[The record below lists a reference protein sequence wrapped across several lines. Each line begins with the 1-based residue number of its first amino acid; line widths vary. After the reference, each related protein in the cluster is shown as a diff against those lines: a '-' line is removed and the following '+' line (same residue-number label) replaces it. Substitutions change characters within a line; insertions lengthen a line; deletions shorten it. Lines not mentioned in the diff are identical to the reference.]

1 MFWNLFWPIAL
12 ITLANCFYN
21 ICTKSTPEQANPFL
35 SLCVTYLT
43 AAAVCISVFL
53 FSQSREAVS
62 LELSKLNWTA
72 PTLGL
77 AVVALEVGYIL
88 TYRAG
93 WKINTAS
100 LVTNIALAI
109 LLLFIGFLFYGDADY
124 RKEITRCCHLR
135 YRFVFPDQITAPDLQ
150 DQKCIAKI

>member
-77 AVVALEVGYIL
+77 AWLWWL
-88 TYRAG
+88 
-93 WKINTAS
+93 WKSATFS
-100 LVTNIALAI
+100 HT
-109 LLLFIGFLFYGDADY
+109 GRDG
-124 RKEITRCCHLR
+124 KSTRPLW
-135 YRFVFPDQITAPDLQ
+135 
-150 DQKCIAKI
+150 

>member
-43 AAAVCISVFL
+43 AD
-53 FSQSREAVS
+53 AVS

-109 LLLFIGFLFYGDADY
+109 LLLFIGFLFYGEPITG
-124 RKEITRCCHLR
+124 RKLLGVVICGIGL
-135 YRFVFPDQITAPDLQ
+135 FFLI
-150 DQKCIAKI
+150 K

>member
-43 AAAVCISVFL
+43 AAAVCISVFI

-62 LELSKLNWTA
+62 LETQLDGADARFGS
-72 PTLGL
+72 G
-77 AVVALEVGYIL
+77 
-88 TYRAG
+88 
-93 WKINTAS
+93 S
-100 LVTNIALAI
+100 LRSRLHPYVSCRMENQH
-109 LLLFIGFLFYGDADY
+109 GFFGD
-124 RKEITRCCHLR
+124 
-135 YRFVFPDQITAPDLQ
+135 
-150 DQKCIAKI
+150 

>member
-1 MFWNLFWPIAL
+1 MRDLLNSRGGLHFGL
-12 ITLANCFYN
+12 Y
-21 ICTKSTPEQANPFL
+21 
-35 SLCVTYLT
+35 
-43 AAAVCISVFL
+43 L
-53 FSQSREAVS
+53 FSVERGRFSGT
-62 LELSKLNWTA
+62 LETQLTA

-109 LLLFIGFLFYGDADY
+109 LLLFIGFLFYGEPITG
-124 RKEITRCCHLR
+124 RKLLGVVICCIGL
-135 YRFVFPDQITAPDLQ
+135 FFLI
-150 DQKCIAKI
+150 K

>member
-1 MFWNLFWPIAL
+1 MKIKSLKAIGKNQA
-12 ITLANCFYN
+12 FYRA
-21 ICTKSTPEQANPFL
+21 S
-35 SLCVTYLT
+35 LT

-109 LLLFIGFLFYGDADY
+109 LLLFIGFLFYGEPITG
-124 RKEITRCCHLR
+124 RKLLGVVICGIGL
-135 YRFVFPDQITAPDLQ
+135 VFLI
-150 DQKCIAKI
+150 K

>member
-1 MFWNLFWPIAL
+1 MRYLLNSRCGLHFG
-12 ITLANCFYN
+12 
-21 ICTKSTPEQANPFL
+21 L
-35 SLCVTYLT
+35 S
-43 AAAVCISVFL
+43 

-109 LLLFIGFLFYGDADY
+109 LLLFIGFLFTASRLPEGNYSVLSFAVSV
-124 RKEITRCCHLR
+124 C
-135 YRFVFPDQITAPDLQ
+135 FPDQITAPDLQ

>member
-43 AAAVCISVFL
+43 AAAVCISVFI

-109 LLLFIGFLFYGDADY
+109 HRILVLRRTDY
-124 RKEITRCCHLR
+124 RTEITRRRHLL
-135 YRFVFPDQITAPDLQ
+135 YRFVFPDQMISD
-150 DQKCIAKI
+150 

>member
-53 FSQSREAVS
+53 SSQSREAVS

-109 LLLFIGFLFYGDADY
+109 LLLFIGFLFYGEPITL
-124 RKEITRCCHLR
+124 RKLFGVFICCIGL
-135 YRFVFPDQITAPDLQ
+135 FFLI
-150 DQKCIAKI
+150 K

>member
-43 AAAVCISVFL
+43 AAAVCISVFI

-93 WKINTAS
+93 WKINIYGEPITGRK
-100 LVTNIALAI
+100 
-109 LLLFIGFLFYGDADY
+109 LLGVVICCIGLFFLI
-124 RKEITRCCHLR
+124 K
-135 YRFVFPDQITAPDLQ
+135 
-150 DQKCIAKI
+150 

>member
-43 AAAVCISVFL
+43 AAAVCISVFI

-100 LVTNIALAI
+100 LVTNT
-109 LLLFIGFLFYGDADY
+109 LLPSF
-124 RKEITRCCHLR
+124 CCS
-135 YRFVFPDQITAPDLQ
+135 
-150 DQKCIAKI
+150 

>member
-53 FSQSREAVS
+53 FSQSREAVF

-88 TYRAG
+88 RL
-93 WKINTAS
+93 TA
-100 LVTNIALAI
+100 
-109 LLLFIGFLFYGDADY
+109 
-124 RKEITRCCHLR
+124 K
-135 YRFVFPDQITAPDLQ
+135 
-150 DQKCIAKI
+150 

>member
-1 MFWNLFWPIAL
+1 MDSSFSMDKARIHCQ
-12 ITLANCFYN
+12 TR
-21 ICTKSTPEQANPFL
+21 EQANPFL

-43 AAAVCISVFL
+43 AAAVCISVFI

-109 LLLFIGFLFYGDADY
+109 LLLFIGFLFPSLIVIFGP
-124 RKEITRCCHLR
+124 KPGQL
-135 YRFVFPDQITAPDLQ
+135 
-150 DQKCIAKI
+150 

>member
-43 AAAVCISVFL
+43 AAAVCISVFI

-72 PTLGL
+72 PKLGL
-77 AVVALEVGYIL
+77 AVVGLAL
-88 TYRAG
+88 
-93 WKINTAS
+93 
-100 LVTNIALAI
+100 LVSCRMENQH
-109 LLLFIGFLFYGDADY
+109 GFFGD
-124 RKEITRCCHLR
+124 
-135 YRFVFPDQITAPDLQ
+135 
-150 DQKCIAKI
+150 

>member
-21 ICTKSTPEQANPFL
+21 ICTKSTPERANPFL

-43 AAAVCISVFL
+43 AAAVCISVFI

-77 AVVALEVGYIL
+77 AVVALV

-109 LLLFIGFLFYGDADY
+109 LLLFIGFLFYGEPITG
-124 RKEITRCCHLR
+124 RKLLGVVICCIGL
-135 YRFVFPDQITAPDLQ
+135 FFLI
-150 DQKCIAKI
+150 K

>member
-1 MFWNLFWPIAL
+1 MASGRKLP
-12 ITLANCFYN
+12 T
-21 ICTKSTPEQANPFL
+21 TPTQRCLRSQEEQAKGRRR
-35 SLCVTYLT
+35 S
-43 AAAVCISVFL
+43 AAVCISVFL

-109 LLLFIGFLFYGDADY
+109 LLLFIGFLFYGEPITG
-124 RKEITRCCHLR
+124 RKLLGVVICGIGL
-135 YRFVFPDQITAPDLQ
+135 FFLI
-150 DQKCIAKI
+150 K

>member
-21 ICTKSTPEQANPFL
+21 ICTKSTPEQ
-35 SLCVTYLT
+35 S
-43 AAAVCISVFL
+43 
-53 FSQSREAVS
+53 
-62 LELSKLNWTA
+62 A

-109 LLLFIGFLFYGDADY
+109 LLLFIGFLFYGEPITG
-124 RKEITRCCHLR
+124 RKLLGVVICCIGL
-135 YRFVFPDQITAPDLQ
+135 FFLI
-150 DQKCIAKI
+150 K

>member
-43 AAAVCISVFL
+43 AAAVCISVFI

-109 LLLFIGFLFYGDADY
+109 LLLFIGFLFYGSTTS
-124 RKEITRCCHLR
+124 E
-135 YRFVFPDQITAPDLQ
+135 PDNNSRRNDGRWEVDDRQSAGCVDG
-150 DQKCIAKI
+150 DEFRRS